1 VLLYAA
7 APEIATLNF
16 HIASVHF
23 QEAEGMPAL
32 LEKAVRKSLFSGAG
46 TNV

>member
-16 HIASVHF
+16 HIAPALF
-23 QEAEGMPAL
+23 QEAEGMPAP
-32 LEKAVRKSLFSGAG
+32 LEKAVLQSLFSGAW